1 MTTENGSV
9 IWVICDESGK
19 FGGGKLQIQFFYI
32 LLNYKSK
39 RIELEAVLI
48 ESSLLDEIIRTSNV
62 EEYAKGV
69 IQDLAP

>member
-1 MTTENGSV
+1 MIIIGRN
-9 IWVICDESGK
+9 D
-19 FGGGKLQIQFFYI
+19 GGFNCFSFQFFYI